1 MLVQAMGALADICC
15 MKMCRSLLLLSIVGF
30 SYGEVVFASPHYAD
44 QITIESEE
52 TLASLARRM
61 EVPLDGL
68 VSANADLDIRAPL
81 ERGRVLRIPN
91 APLEPSGPREGLVVN
106 LAELR
111 VYFFVNDEL
120 VNVFPIGIGRTGND
134 TPLADARITRID
146 AEPSWR
152 PPASIHA
159 EYRAHGLS
167 LPAVV
172 LPGPENPLGEHALR
186 LDLPGY
192 LLHGTNA
199 PEGVGL
205 RVSHGCIR
213 LYNEHIS
220 ILADTVA
227 VGTRVR
233 IVNEPV
239 KWRLD
244 ETGLSIEAY
253 RPLLGKRYRGADAV
267 RDALD
272 EIRVAI
278 VEEGLS
284 VKRFD
289 GWLKELHVERELFTG
304 LVLRLPVEAL
314 S

>member
-1 MLVQAMGALADICC
+1 MR
-15 MKMCRSLLLLSIVGF
+15 RSLLVLSIVALSNG
-30 SYGEVVFASPHYAD
+30 GVAAAWVNDAD
-44 QITIESEE
+44 QITIESAE
-52 TLASLARRM
+52 TLAAVARRTG
-61 EVPLDGL
+61 VPLDGL
-68 VSANADLDIRAPL
+68 VSANEHLDIRATL
-81 ERGRVLRIPN
+81 EKGRLLRIPN
-91 APLEPSGPREGLVVN
+91 APLEPSGPRDGLVVN

-111 VYFFVNDEL
+111 VYYFVNDAL
-120 VNVFPIGIGRTGND
+120 ANVFPIGIGRTGND
-134 TPLADARITRID
+134 TPLADTRITRVD

-172 LPGPENPLGEHALR
+172 LPGPDNPLGGHALR
-186 LDLPGY
+186 LNLPGY

-213 LYNEHIS
+213 LYNEHIA
-220 ILADTVA
+220 ILAETVP

-244 ETGLSIEAY
+244 EAGLLIEAY
-253 RPLLGKRYRGADAV
+253 RPLTGKRYEGAAAV
-267 RDALD
+267 SDALD
-272 EIRVAI
+272 GIRAAI
-278 VEEGLS
+278 AAKGLS
-284 VKRFD
+284 VARFD
-289 GWLKELHVERELFTG
+289 TWLEERHVARDLFTG
-304 LVLRLPVEAL
+304 LVLTLSVEAL